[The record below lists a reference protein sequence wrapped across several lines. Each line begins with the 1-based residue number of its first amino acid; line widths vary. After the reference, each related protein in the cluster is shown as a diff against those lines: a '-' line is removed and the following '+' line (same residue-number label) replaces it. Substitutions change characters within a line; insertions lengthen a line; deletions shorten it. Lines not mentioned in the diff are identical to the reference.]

1 LVLANEEPNREPKS
15 SVSVFLVW
23 FLVFS
28 VRFSVLGIFCPGL
41 RTGVGIAAMPG
52 GGLRALLLLRQVTLY
67 HPPLFLSILFLRE
80 FELSIIFIRIKSTL
94 KT

>member
-28 VRFSVLGIFCPGL
+28 VRFSVLGIFLPRVTNRSRDCSNAG
-41 RTGVGIAAMPG
+41 RRVARSAFAATGHAISPSFIFVYIVFKRIG
-52 GGLRALLLLRQVTLY
+52 TLY
-67 HPPLFLSILFLRE
+67 YFY
-80 FELSIIFIRIKSTL
+80 KN
-94 KT
+94 